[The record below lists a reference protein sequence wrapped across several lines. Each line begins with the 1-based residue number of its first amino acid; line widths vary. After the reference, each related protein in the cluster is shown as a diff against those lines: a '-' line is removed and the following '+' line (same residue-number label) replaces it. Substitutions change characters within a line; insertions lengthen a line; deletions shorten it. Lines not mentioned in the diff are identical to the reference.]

1 MSEFSR
7 ETKPISRGGGGGIYY
22 KVWALIIME
31 AEKSHNLLSVSWR
44 TRKASGVVL
53 TPEKWRIHGVG
64 SHLGL
69 KAWEPGT
76 PRAREDQDIQ
86 LMLRV
91 NSAFFCP
98 IVLFGSSTRWMV
110 ATHIGELC
118 LAQSLALFLHS
129 APIFVNCPFVNISS
143 SNYSSLNVPSAS
155 FVSGPWWENVVC
167 NSS

>member
-1 MSEFSR
+1 
-7 ETKPISRGGGGGIYY
+7 
-22 KVWALIIME
+22 ME
-31 AEKSHNLLSVSWR
+31 AKKSHSPLSVNWR

-64 SHLGL
+64 SSLGL
-69 KAWEPGT
+69 TARDPGT
-76 PRAREDQDIQ
+76 PRAREDQDVQ

-98 IVLFGSSTRWMV
+98 IVLFGSSTHWMV
-110 ATHIGELC
+110 VTHIGELC

-129 APIFVNCPFVNISS
+129 APIFVRCPFVNISS

-155 FVSGPWWENVVC
+155 FVLGP
-167 NSS
+167 